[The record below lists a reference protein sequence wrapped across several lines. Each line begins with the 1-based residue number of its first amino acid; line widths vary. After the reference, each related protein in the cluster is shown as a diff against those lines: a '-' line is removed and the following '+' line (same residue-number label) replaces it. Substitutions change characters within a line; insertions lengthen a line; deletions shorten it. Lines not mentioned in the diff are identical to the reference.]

1 MAKGGRSKRWTRA
14 QGSDRSTITQNSKNG
29 TTWSFSNGSG
39 NSRTTVSHRP
49 DGRIVRTTTVRH
61 GDGYTSRTSQTV
73 SGKKERQ
80 KSYSRPLP
88 QTRGNLHDGLGV
100 ADVIIGCLLLVK
112 WSVLLVKWLVTKKW
126 FWFAVGTYLIY
137 VAIVNVLQANIGY

>member
-1 MAKGGRSKRWTRA
+1 MAKGGRSKRWTRT
-14 QGSDRSTITQNSKNG
+14 QGSDRSTVTQNSKNG

-80 KSYSRPLP
+80 KSYSRPLRR
-88 QTRGNLHDGLGV
+88 TRGNSPDGLELV
-100 ADVIIGCLLLVK
+100 DAVIGCL
-112 WSVLLVKWLVTKKW
+112 LLVKWLVTKKW
-126 FWFAVGTYLIY
+126 FWFAVGTYLLY
-137 VAIVNVLQANIGY
+137 AAIVNVLQANIGY

>member
-1 MAKGGRSKRWTRA
+1 MAKGGRSKRWTRT
-14 QGSDRSTITQNSKNG
+14 QGSDRSTVTQNSKNG

-61 GDGYTSRTSQTV
+61 GDGYTSRTSTV

-80 KSYSRPLP
+80 KSYSSPLRR
-88 QTRGNLHDGLGV
+88 TRGNSSDGLGLGD
-100 ADVIIGCLLLVK
+100 AIIGLFTIGEMVSYERMVLVR
-112 WSVLLVKWLVTKKW
+112 S
-126 FWFAVGTYLIY
+126 FHMSGIY
-137 VAIVNVLQANIGY
+137 GYWNIIVRTF